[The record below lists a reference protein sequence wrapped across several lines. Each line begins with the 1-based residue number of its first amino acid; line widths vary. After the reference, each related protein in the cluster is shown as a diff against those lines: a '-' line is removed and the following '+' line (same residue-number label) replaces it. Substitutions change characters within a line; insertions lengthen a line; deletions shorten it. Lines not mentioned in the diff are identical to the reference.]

1 MSRSHRK
8 HRPPEAYK
16 KPRHVL
22 LTPRHNLRAQAARET
37 RRLTDRALTPP
48 PALYGELT
56 DPLMYRILGVL
67 GLTTADARAAAVGL
81 SARRWCEVER
91 FWPMRRRDPW
101 LARFTPGPRRAG
113 AVPPDTPLPD
123 LPHEDAPVA
132 FPHLADLPELGHRWT
147 PRRPPCD

>member
-1 MSRSHRK
+1 
-8 HRPPEAYK
+8 
-16 KPRHVL
+16 
-22 LTPRHNLRAQAARET
+22 
-37 RRLTDRALTPP
+37 
-48 PALYGELT
+48 
-56 DPLMYRILGVL
+56 MYRILGVL